1 MPAFLESATHAAIV
15 PPPLSQSFA
24 RLFPLAV
31 HELPYPTTRF
41 TVAALWHERHQG
53 DASQN
58 WLHEAVRRATESLRS

>member
-1 MPAFLESATHAAIV
+1 
-15 PPPLSQSFA
+15 
-24 RLFPLAV
+24 LFPLAV

-58 WLHEAVRRATESLRS
+58 WLHEAVRRATEGLRS